1 MLASSIIVEGK
12 GSVASMRFRLN
23 QPQIVYETFEGEV
36 LAINLDS
43 GTYYSIPGM
52 SAKVWGWLIDGVPVE
67 SVRRAMLASC
77 IGDGPTIEADLR
89 SFVHRLETEKLIA
102 PIEDASD
109 AEEPQMAVPAPTP
122 YTPLTIDG
130 FTDMQD
136 LLLLDPI
143 HDVEQEGWPLVRNP
157 ENKRDS

>member
-1 MLASSIIVEGK
+1 MPVSSMIVEGK
-12 GSVASMRFRLN
+12 ASVASMRFRLN

-52 SAKVWGWLIDGVPVE
+52 SAKVWRWLVDGVPVE
-67 SVRRAMLASC
+67 FIRRAILASC
-77 IGDGPTIEADLR
+77 IGDGTTIEADLR

-102 PIEDASD
+102 RLEDASD
-109 AEEPQMAVPAPTP
+109 AEELQIAVTAPTP
-122 YTPLTIDG
+122 YTPLTIDV

-143 HDVEQEGWPLVRNP
+143 HDVEQEGWPLVRNL
-157 ENKRDS
+157 ENKSGS